1 MTKTTKADGKG
12 YNADMRMMVY
22 DAEVDQVP
30 TTNIPHLIK
39 KFAIRCGVTLSDI
52 PHRTTI
58 DKTTRELGSIADLQT
73 AEAIL
78 ANENRILGFY
88 VYVTTQEGD
97 HVNSIHVTT
106 RTDCLVI
113 AIDEVPGG
121 TAEDYS
127 IHIIDSIDNLANVHA
142 YFTGEE
148 QQDTK
153 QKMTENIS
161 NTLTD
166 RGAVNHAA
174 IQLVEQ
180 VWDKALNELNCHLHP
195 LDSIATK
202 ARSVMKRCEGEIPDL
217 EKGQGLC
224 CSIHCVVYEQDAD
237 MTFLQNQNFPRGILP
252 RYRGN
257 RLHVLSYICGILIQ
271 HYEKFQK
278 FVEEGTAF

>member
-39 KFAIRCGVTLSDI
+39 KIAIRCGVTLSDI
-52 PHRTTI
+52 SHRTTI

-148 QQDTK
+148 QDTK

-166 RGAVNHAA
+166 RCAVNHAA

-202 ARSVMKRCEGEIPDL
+202 ARSVLKRCEGEIPDL
-217 EKGQGLC
+217 EKGLWTRTVLQHTLC
-224 CSIHCVVYEQDAD
+224 C
-237 MTFLQNQNFPRGILP
+237 L
-252 RYRGN
+252 
-257 RLHVLSYICGILIQ
+257 
-271 HYEKFQK
+271 
-278 FVEEGTAF
+278 